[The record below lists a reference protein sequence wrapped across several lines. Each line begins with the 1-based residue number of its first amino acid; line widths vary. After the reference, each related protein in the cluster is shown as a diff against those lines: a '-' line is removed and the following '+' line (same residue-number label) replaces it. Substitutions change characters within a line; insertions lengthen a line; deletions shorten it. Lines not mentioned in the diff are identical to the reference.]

1 MWSRKDSNAVSSH
14 DVPDQESSLYFAR
27 LVQTPRC
34 ALQPLL
40 QCNKLPQD
48 LMAKKREKRVW
59 ILLIMD
65 LDRAQR
71 SWTVPLSS
79 CLGPQVRVMH

>member
-1 MWSRKDSNAVSSH
+1 MLSHLMMYQIRSLVSTLPVLCRH
-14 DVPDQESSLYFAR
+14 LGVL
-27 LVQTPRC
+27 C
-34 ALQPLL
+34 ALL

-71 SWTVPLSS
+71 SWTVPLHHVWG
-79 CLGPQVRVMH
+79 LR